1 MGKKP
6 PQRRG
11 RFPKEKKE
19 FEEEVLQVDRV
30 TRVVKGGRRLSFRA
44 TVIIGNRKGKVAI
57 GLGKST
63 EVAAAI
69 KKAVSRAKK
78 DILLVPIIN
87 DTIPHEVK
95 VKYKANYLLMIPA
108 SAGTGIKAGSS
119 TRKILELAGIKNIL
133 AKRMG
138 SNNRI
143 NLAKATMKALKEL
156 TEKVEPKEL
165 KGEAAAPQKPRTGLK
180 GSSGP
185 TKSVGQGGKEDLPK
199 EEATEEIKEE
209 AKEAATAEV
218 KEEAKEAVKAESS
231 APQAAAPTAE

>member
-1 MGKKP
+1 MAKKP
-6 PQRRG
+6 APNRR

-57 GLGKST
+57 GLGKAT

-69 KKAVSRAKK
+69 KKAVSRAKR
-78 DILLVPIIN
+78 DILLVPIIK
-87 DTIPHEVK
+87 DTIPHEVR
-95 VKYKANYLLMIPA
+95 VKYKANRLMMMPA
-108 SAGTGIKAGSS
+108 PEGTGIKAGSS

-133 AKRMG
+133 AKRIG

-156 TEKVEPKEL
+156 TEKVKPEEL
-165 KGEAAAPQKPRTGLK
+165 KSENAAAPAKGGPKKPQGGLK
-180 GSSGP
+180 GAGSGQNL
-185 TKSVGQGGKEDLPK
+185 GQGGKEELPK
-199 EEATEEIKEE
+199 EVAEETKVEIAEETKAEETKEE
-209 AKEAATAEV
+209 SP
-218 KEEAKEAVKAESS
+218 AVA
-231 APQAAAPTAE
+231 